1 MKSIKLKITVA
12 IVVCSLIS
20 ASIISLLSISNSR
33 GSANASAEKELILTS
48 ANTGE
53 DIDAL
58 ISRIEQ
64 SVDTLSDVAMER
76 MDFNKFKTD
85 SAYVKEYTDGLL
97 NDFVTFAEHTEGA
110 ITAYIRY
117 NPEFTE
123 PTSGIFLTRNDTESA
138 FESVVPT
145 DFSMYEPDRKSVV

>member
-1 MKSIKLKITVA
+1 MMKSIKLKITVA

-53 DIDAL
+53 DINAL

-76 MDFNKFKTD
+76 LDFNKFKMF
-85 SAYVKEYTDGLL
+85 
-97 NDFVTFAEHTEGA
+97 N
-110 ITAYIRY
+110 
-117 NPEFTE
+117 
-123 PTSGIFLTRNDTESA
+123 
-138 FESVVPT
+138 
-145 DFSMYEPDRKSVV
+145 KSKY